1 MGWDGTRVAL
11 WNAAEVAE
19 KHRAAV
25 VARSINA
32 AIPATLDEEQ
42 RRGLVLDF
50 AGWLNAEYGVAVE
63 YAIHQPHPKTESEA
77 GKLNIHAHYQIT
89 SRKVE
94 GCHFGE
100 KTRVLDDKTTGG
112 EQVIKMREAW
122 AEFANAALEGS
133 GSEERI
139 DHRSNR
145 ARGLKPSE
153 HLSREALKVGRTGGR
168 SAEAEALADTRQA
181 NTLAGLR
188 DKTGRARALPEWYEE
203 IETPEVDHKQ
213 AKDERRAQRKQ
224 EQKEKY
230 DRFAAEQIK
239 STLAHR
245 RAAEEREAQEKA
257 KAETAPPTKPQVRT
271 PQPQKPR
278 RYPTR

>member
-50 AGWLNAEYGVAVE
+50 GGWLNAEYGVAVE

-89 SRKVE
+89 SRLVE
-94 GCHFGE
+94 GGDFGA

-145 ARGLKPSE
+145 ERGLKPSE
-153 HLSREALKVGRTGGR
+153 HLSREALEVGRTGGR

-188 DKTGRARALPEWYEE
+188 DRTGRARALPEWYEE
-203 IETPEVDHKQ
+203 IETPAVE
-213 AKDERRAQRKQ
+213 Q
-224 EQKEKY
+224 EQAIEAPRQQQTRRRKAQQEAE
-230 DRFAAEQIK
+230 RFGAAEFAK
-239 STLAHR
+239 T
-245 RAAEEREAQEKA
+245 RARWEAEERKAQTIKKTTGKERRRG
-257 KAETAPPTKPQVRT
+257 PTL
-271 PQPQKPR
+271 
-278 RYPTR
+278 